1 MSTRTIKLNGMIV
14 ASPATISVS
23 VDGAQVYSGVVGAD
37 AELDTPVV
45 LRELSIDN
53 ADDTVWATKS
63 VSIEVT
69 QGIVK
74 VGTMPCNIG
83 TVADGYDFDAD
94 EADGWKQD
102 NQGYYNPGRHASPY
116 GDTTERTSILINGS
130 APTAPA
136 VDTGFNPGE
145 AGSEHW
151 SGWFFEV
158 AAGETFA
165 CTLRIP
171 PVYTSL

>member
-1 MSTRTIKLNGMIV
+1 MSTRTIKLNGLIV

-23 VDGAQVYSGVVGAD
+23 VDGTQLYSGVVGAD

-45 LRELSIDN
+45 LRELSFEN
-53 ADDTVWATKS
+53 ADDTNWATKN

-83 TVADGYDFDAD
+83 TVADGYDFAGDLTNGD
-94 EADGWKQD
+94 KQD
-102 NQGYYNPGRHASPY
+102 GEGYYNPGRHSSPY
-116 GDTTERTSILINGS
+116 GDATERTNILINGS
-130 APTAPA
+130 APVAPA
-136 VDTGFNPGE
+136 EDTGFDPGE